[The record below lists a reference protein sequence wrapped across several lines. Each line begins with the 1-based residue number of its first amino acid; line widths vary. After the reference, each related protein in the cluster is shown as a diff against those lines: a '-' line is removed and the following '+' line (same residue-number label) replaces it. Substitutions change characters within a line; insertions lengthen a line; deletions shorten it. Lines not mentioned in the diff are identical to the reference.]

1 MTKIVDINDCK
12 EQGYDWAAAV
22 SGSKNY
28 MAAHIINKNPKAMYI
43 HCFSHRLNLSICKT
57 FKKQSVSNVMEHIKE
72 LSYFFKFLQPR
83 QLLSLECIELCTP
96 NADKKIEGYLS
107 NSLDWMCKWH
117 GYIWRVFYSH
127 SPLIRK
133 NEI

>member
-72 LSYFFKFLQPR
+72 LSCFSNFSQPR

-96 NADKKIEGYLS
+96 DADK
-107 NSLDWMCKWH
+107 
-117 GYIWRVFYSH
+117 
-127 SPLIRK
+127 
-133 NEI
+133 